1 MYTELHRVTRSCHH
15 SQVFNTALPPHP
27 HPPAPQAKKFS
38 DTLEVTL
45 NAVKGLFEEVAAKGA
60 AIGGVGG
67 TAAHLRSAAVRFVRR

>member
-1 MYTELHRVTRSCHH
+1 MSLETPFPILLFSFT
-15 SQVFNTALPPHP
+15 VFLVFDFSGAHVNARPVRNLHP

-60 AIGGVGG
+60 AEE
-67 TAAHLRSAAVRFVRR
+67 